1 MKFLDG
7 YGIDTN
13 DIILI
18 NIIYH
23 KPKKETDWIDYLDV
37 IYKEISTGEKRCLII
52 KEPEMEI
59 YIVDEQYRDYTYNKS
74 FIELEKC
81 FIKRVKCKNLEM
93 EIAKEAGDNYIRMIK
108 ECRQTRNSS
117 AIKNIHKWRYVF
129 GSDIDPETYFRIQY
143 ALEYENDD
151 KPKHLT
157 KQYADIEVDGIDIV
171 GFPKDGE
178 CPINAITLVD
188 QDSMQCFTFLLRND
202 KNKQIEEFENNIDD
216 FITSLHE
223 DFDDSYGS
231 FSYNFYMYDESNEIE
246 LIRDFFKLVNTL
258 KRDFLMFWNQS
269 FDIKYFLDRIRLLGE
284 EPENIICSNDF
295 PVKESYYFPDARIFD
310 VKKKKDYLKAS
321 CYTVY
326 IDQMINYVKIRA
338 GKGEMRSHKLN
349 AIGFNELKDTKLDY
363 SDEAD
368 IKTLPYVNYKK
379 FVKYNIKDV
388 MLQYGIEKKVSDV
401 DTLYARLCKNPTQ
414 PHKSFS
420 QTVMLKSRAYI
431 EFYKYGYILGN
442 NINTQYGDLTNMIG
456 ASSKESDEDDEDEK
470 FDGALVA
477 NPTLNTET
485 GAFVMGGRSKY
496 IRDYVVDFDFSSLY
510 PSIIIGFNISP
521 STMVGKLFINDKQV
535 IDRYSAPEIAN
546 DKYDAAKDFMEGVL
560 SQNYLMLGTRWFNL
574 PTTDI
579 IFKQFEEY
587 FGIVNNTKTI
597 HLNDKEVLSYRMI
610 CEEYNI
616 DI

>member
-7 YGIDTN
+7 YGIDTD

-23 KPKKETDWIDYLDV
+23 KPRKSTEWIDYLDV
-37 IYKEISTGEKRCLII
+37 IYKEISTGERRCLVI

-59 YIVDEQYRDYTYNKS
+59 YIVDEQYRDYTYNKD

-93 EIAKEAGDNYIRMIK
+93 EIAKEAGDNYVRMIK
-108 ECRQTRNSS
+108 ECRQTRNTA
-117 AIKNIHKWRYVF
+117 AIKNVHKWRYVF

-143 ALEYENDD
+143 ALEYESDD
-151 KPKHLT
+151 KPKHVT

-171 GFPKDGE
+171 GFPRDGS

-188 QDSMQCFTFLLRND
+188 QESMQCFTFLLRND
-202 KNKQIEEFENNIDD
+202 KNPQIEEFEKNIDS
-216 FITSLHE
+216 FVKSLHD
-223 DFDDSYGS
+223 DFDESYGE
-231 FSYNFYMYDESNEIE
+231 FSYNIYMYDESNEMD
-246 LIRDFFKLVNTL
+246 LITDFFKLVNTL

-269 FDIKYFLDRIRLLGE
+269 FDIKYFLDRIQLLGYD
-284 EPENIICSNDF
+284 PKDIICSNDF
-295 PVKESYYFPDARIFD
+295 PVKEVYYFPDAKIFD

-349 AIGFNELKDTKLDY
+349 TIGFNELKDTKLDY
-363 SDEAD
+363 SDEAN
-368 IKTLPYVNYKK
+368 IKTLPYVNYDK
-379 FVKYNIKDV
+379 FVRYNIKDV
-388 MLQYGIEKKVSDV
+388 LLQYGIEKKVTDV
-401 DTLYARLCKNPTQ
+401 DTLYARMCKNPTQ

-431 EFYKYGYILGN
+431 EFYRYGYILGN
-442 NINTQYGDLTNMIG
+442 NTNLEYGNLVAMLDG
-456 ASSKESDEDDEDEK
+456 AKDNDDDEDEK

-477 NPTLNTET
+477 NPILNTET
-485 GAFVMGGRSKY
+485 GAYVMGSRSKY

-521 STMVGKLFINDKQV
+521 STMVGKLFISDKQV
-535 IDRYSAPEIAN
+535 VDRYSAPEIAN
-546 DKYDAAKDFMEGVL
+546 EKYDAAKDFMEGVL
-560 SQNYLMLGTRWFNL
+560 SENYLMVGTRWFNL
-574 PTTDI
+574 PTSDK
-579 IFKQFEEY
+579 IFQQFEEY
-587 FGIVNNTKTI
+587 FGVKQVQVY
-597 HLNDKEVLSYRMI
+597 HLNDAEVLAYRMI
-610 CEEYNI
+610 QENYFI
-616 DI
+616 DLMEG